1 MLPRCPNAE
10 NRSQRTPRGHLRTD
24 CVRQYDAQSG
34 AQNGAPPGSTM
45 TAAPNQNLARLKRL
59 PLHNLHVQLGAVVCA
74 FAGYAMPV
82 HYALGVLKEHLHVR
96 AAAGLFDVSHMGQVI
111 LRPRAGTMEKA
122 ARTLERLA
130 PADVLGL
137 PQHRLRYSFFTNAS
151 GGIEDDLMIGNCA
164 DHFMLV
170 VNASRKERDATLLRA
185 GLSDVCTIEMLSDRV
200 LLSLQGP
207 RAEDVLTVL
216 SPAVASMRYM
226 DIRLLAIGGA
236 DCVVTRSGYTGEDG
250 FEISIEARDA
260 ERFVRTL
267 LQNPAVRMAGLGARD
282 SLRTEAGLCLY
293 GADLDAN
300 TTPAEA
306 ALEWAIPRVRRDG
319 GERAGG
325 FPGADIVLEQ
335 LSRGAALRRVG
346 LRPRDRTPVRGGAL
360 LYSERRAV
368 QSIGTVTS
376 GGFSP
381 SLSGPIAIGYL
392 PTRFA
397 TPNQTLF
404 AEVRGN
410 RHATIVTPLPF
421 VPHRYRRIESGGT
434 QV

>member
-1 MLPRCPNAE
+1 M
-10 NRSQRTPRGHLRTD
+10 S
-24 CVRQYDAQSG
+24 
-34 AQNGAPPGSTM
+34 
-45 TAAPNQNLARLKRL
+45 AAPNQNLTGLKRL
-59 PLHNLHVQLGAVVCA
+59 PLHDLHLQLGAAMCG
-74 FAGYAMPV
+74 FAGYVMPV

-96 AAAGLFDVSHMGQVI
+96 AAAGLFDVSHMGQVM
-111 LRPRAGTMEKA
+111 LRPHAGMMEEA
-122 ARTLERLA
+122 ASGLERLA

-137 PQHRLRYSFFTNAS
+137 PQYRLRYSFFINAN

-164 DHFMLV
+164 DRFMLV
-170 VNASRKERDATLLRA
+170 VNAGRKQHDAALLRA
-185 GLSDVCTIEMLSDRV
+185 GLSDVCTIEILSDRA

-207 RAEDVLTVL
+207 EAEDVLTAL
-216 SPAVASMRYM
+216 SPAVGSMRFM
-226 DIRLLAIGGA
+226 DVRLLAIGGA

-300 TTPAEA
+300 TTPVEA
-306 ALEWAIPRVRRDG
+306 ALEWAIPRVRRNS

-325 FPGADIVLEQ
+325 FPGADTVLEQ
-335 LSRGAALRRVG
+335 LSRGAARRRVG
-346 LRPRDRTPVRGGAL
+346 LRPSDRTPIRGGTP
-360 LYSERRAV
+360 LYSDGTAV

-381 SLSGPIAIGYL
+381 SLSGPIAIGYI
-392 PTRFA
+392 PTLLA
-397 TPNQTLF
+397 MPDQTLF
-404 AEVRGN
+404 AEVRGQ
-410 RHATIVTPLPF
+410 RHAAAVTTLPF
-421 VPHRYRRIESGGT
+421 VPHRYKRIKPGGT
-434 QV
+434 QA